1 MCGEETVKATD
12 LIPAKSNRNFQVMI
26 WGYICWHGVGAL
38 SKVTGIINSK
48 KYRDILEDNIQYR
61 HHVINSNDELFR
73 EIQKITMDGHSHQLC
88 SESVFCLYTAVYC
101 QLSD

>member
-38 SKVTGIINSK
+38 SKVTGIINLKSTETFS
-48 KYRDILEDNIQYR
+48 RTTFNTD
-61 HHVINSNDELFR
+61 
-73 EIQKITMDGHSHQLC
+73 TM
-88 SESVFCLYTAVYC
+88 
-101 QLSD
+101 